1 MLSRRHLNFWILAF
15 STNFCPIRTSLS
27 GNTVWP
33 KASGFQKLAKIDQ
46 NWPFLIKLCPR
57 KRRQN
62 GFEFLKWSRVA
73 SNDFKWFQM
82 TSNGLEWPR
91 MTSNSLKWP
100 LKAFSILKLKCYNW
114 LCEVICWNLLIELF
128 STKWL
133 EFFHNFL
140 VCIECNNEIQLPISC
155 RDFQTLEEAAE
166 AC

>member
-46 NWPFLIKLCPR
+46 NWPFLINFCPR

-62 GFEFLKWSRVA
+62 GFEFLKWPRVA
-73 SNDFKWFQM
+73 
-82 TSNGLEWPR
+82 
-91 MTSNSLKWP
+91 SNSLKWP

-133 EFFHNFL
+133 EFSHNFL